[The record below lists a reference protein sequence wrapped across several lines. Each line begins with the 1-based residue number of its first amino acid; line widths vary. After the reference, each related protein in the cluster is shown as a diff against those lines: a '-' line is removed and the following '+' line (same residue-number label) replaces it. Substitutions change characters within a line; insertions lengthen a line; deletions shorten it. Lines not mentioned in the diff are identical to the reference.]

1 MVPQLPG
8 NQTMKKRWIALIIF
22 FLAAVIIAIS
32 YFNWDIPLLYYCKGL
47 DLSILNIA
55 QNITVLGES
64 TWYFVLFVPA
74 YILSRFVWKN
84 KLSSMRFLFLLISI
98 SASGLISILIKWL
111 LGRYRP
117 IMLEKG
123 FFGFNYFG
131 VGYELNSFPSGHAI
145 TAFSLATAISI
156 LFPRAGIAAFI
167 IAISIG
173 MSRIMITSHYLSDVI
188 GGAGIGI
195 LCTLAVKY
203 FFDRNKIPLCGI
215 KELK

>member
-1 MVPQLPG
+1 
-8 NQTMKKRWIALIIF
+8 MKKRWIALIIF
-22 FLAAVIIAIS
+22 FLTAVIIAIS
-32 YFNWDIPLLYYCKGL
+32 YFNWDIPVLYYCKGL
-47 DLSILNIA
+47 DVSILNIA
-55 QNITVLGES
+55 QIVTAFGKS
-64 TWYFVLFVPA
+64 TWYFVLFVLA
-74 YILSRFVWKN
+74 YILFCFVWKN
-84 KLSSMRFLFLLISI
+84 KLWSNRFLFLFMSI

-111 LGRYRP
+111 VGRYRP
-117 IMLEKG
+117 SMLEKG

-131 VGYELNSFPSGHAI
+131 VGYELNSFPSGHTI

-167 IAISIG
+167 IAIFIG

-215 KELK
+215 KESK

>member
-1 MVPQLPG
+1 
-8 NQTMKKRWIALIIF
+8 MKKRWIALIIF
-22 FLAAVIIAIS
+22 FLTAVIIAIS
-32 YFNWDIPLLYYCKGL
+32 YFNWDILLLYYCKGL
-47 DLSILNIA
+47 DVSILNIA
-55 QNITVLGES
+55 QIVTAFGKS
-64 TWYFVLFVPA
+64 TWYFALFVLA
-74 YILSRFVWKN
+74 YIFFCFVWKN
-84 KLSSMRFLFLLISI
+84 KLWSNRFLFLFISI

-111 LGRYRP
+111 VGRYRP
-117 IMLEKG
+117 SMLEKG

-131 VGYELNSFPSGHAI
+131 IGYELTSFPSGHTI

-188 GGAGIGI
+188 AGAGIGI

-203 FFDRNKIPLCGI
+203 FFDRNKIQLCGI
-215 KELK
+215 KESK

>member
-1 MVPQLPG
+1 
-8 NQTMKKRWIALIIF
+8 MKKRWIALIIF
-22 FLAAVIIAIS
+22 FLTAVIIAIS
-32 YFNWDIPLLYYCKGL
+32 YFNWDIPVLYYCKGL
-47 DLSILNIA
+47 DVSIFNIA
-55 QNITVLGES
+55 QIVTAFGKS
-64 TWYFVLFVPA
+64 TWYFVLFVLA
-74 YILSRFVWKN
+74 YILFCFVWKN
-84 KLSSMRFLFLLISI
+84 KLWSNRFLFLFMSI

-111 LGRYRP
+111 VGRYRP
-117 IMLEKG
+117 SMLEKG

-131 VGYELNSFPSGHAI
+131 IGYELTSFPSGHTI

-167 IAISIG
+167 IAIFIG

-215 KELK
+215 KESK

>member
-1 MVPQLPG
+1 
-8 NQTMKKRWIALIIF
+8 MKKRWIALIIF
-22 FLAAVIIAIS
+22 FTATLIIAIS

-47 DLSILNIA
+47 DVSILNIA

-74 YILSRFVWKN
+74 YIFFRFVWKN
-84 KLSSMRFLFLLISI
+84 KLWSMKFLFLLISI

-111 LGRYRP
+111 VGRFRP
-117 IMLEKG
+117 SMLEKG

-131 VGYELNSFPSGHAI
+131 VGYELNSFPSGHTI

-156 LFPRAGIAAFI
+156 LFPRAGIVAFI

-173 MSRIMITSHYLSDVI
+173 MSRIIITSHYLSDVI
-188 GGAGIGI
+188 GGVGIGI

-203 FFDRNKIPLCGI
+203 FFDRYKTPLCGI
-215 KELK
+215 KESKLNLP